1 MKAERLQLLTTPAF
15 KAFLGKEAKREGV
28 NVAELVRSRC
38 ERRPSDDEA
47 RLAKLTVEL
56 RKKISDARSS
66 LRGGLKEAHDV
77 LAAFA
82 SQACQPR
89 NDCGGTGMSVL
100 NDAFDA
106 VRDALE
112 LTDDVKRAGETLKG
126 LSVELR
132 AHDRRITRLEA
143 KWETA
148 LELANVNRKR
158 IE

>member
-1 MKAERLQLLTTPAF
+1 
-15 KAFLGKEAKREGV
+15 
-28 NVAELVRSRC
+28 
-38 ERRPSDDEA
+38 
-47 RLAKLTVEL
+47 
-56 RKKISDARSS
+56 
-66 LRGGLKEAHDV
+66 
-77 LAAFA
+77 
-82 SQACQPR
+82 
-89 NDCGGTGMSVL
+89 MSVL